1 MLPLPLLVAAGILA
15 APARLGPRPNNRAS
29 SLVMKDRVWVER
41 TPVRWYT
48 IPSAHVARYLAQHF
62 DGATSDAA
70 LGDVFFVWRIPA
82 AVILYDEY
90 TSKGAPIVTDVRMN
104 RTLLLISGMAG
115 AMRATLAA
123 RYPTIAIDPSRRRL
137 RAYHEIP

>member
-15 APARLGPRPNNRAS
+15 APARLGSRPNNRAS

-41 TPVRWYT
+41 TPVRWDT
-48 IPSAHVARYLAQHF
+48 IPPAHVARYLAQHF
-62 DGATSDAA
+62 DGAASEAT

-115 AMRATLAA
+115 AMRATLAE
-123 RYPTIAIDPSRRRL
+123 RYPTIAFDSSRRTL
-137 RAYHEIP
+137 RAYYEIP